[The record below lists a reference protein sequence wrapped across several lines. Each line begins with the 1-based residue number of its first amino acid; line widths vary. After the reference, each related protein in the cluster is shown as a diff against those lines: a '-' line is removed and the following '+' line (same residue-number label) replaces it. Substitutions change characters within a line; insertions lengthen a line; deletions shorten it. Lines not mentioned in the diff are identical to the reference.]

1 MVAIYS
7 LTYRQLMRI
16 CISQNHHFFSDL
28 KIRLRDRDAVDLG
41 GLEDETIFPLLCFL
55 V

>member
-1 MVAIYS
+1 MVAINS
-7 LTYRQLMRI
+7 LTYAHLVRI

-28 KIRLRDRDAVDLG
+28 KIRLRERGAVDLG
-41 GLEDETIFPLLCFL
+41 GLEDETIFCLLRFL